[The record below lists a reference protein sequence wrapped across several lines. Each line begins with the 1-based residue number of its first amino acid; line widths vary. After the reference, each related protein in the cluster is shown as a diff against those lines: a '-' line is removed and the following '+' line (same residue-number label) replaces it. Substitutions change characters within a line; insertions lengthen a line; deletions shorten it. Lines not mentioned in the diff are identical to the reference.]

1 MSMYIR
7 VKRKKTTIFLHVE
20 PTDTVLEVKQ
30 KLQDLVEQPPEKQQL
45 FKGTQLLEDARK
57 LAEAKVEN
65 DDVKQWSSSKMMAH
79 LNPSTSR
86 QSAQAWKQHDDLLKA
101 FQVALILRLVVGFQ
115 LTGYNVVALDSS
127 DDSSSMSMS
136 DASFQS
142 IHSGSGS

>member
-65 DDVKQWSSSKMMAH
+65 DDVIAMVFQQDDGSFE
-79 LNPSTSR
+79 PIDIPTVSTGME
-86 QSAQAWKQHDDLLKA
+86 AA
-101 FQVALILRLVVGFQ
+101 
-115 LTGYNVVALDSS
+115 
-127 DDSSSMSMS
+127 
-136 DASFQS
+136 
-142 IHSGSGS
+142 